1 MDHSPISSSPGD
13 VQREARHRNG
23 VGVFILLLFA
33 KPTGGGTMVFTS
45 ESNTNPEPVR
55 LFFGVNIPGDGIG

>member
-23 VGVFILLLFA
+23 VGVFILLLA
-33 KPTGGGTMVFTS
+33 TLQSQEGGTVPYGFHIRIQY
-45 ESNTNPEPVR
+45 PLV
-55 LFFGVNIPGDGIG
+55 I